1 MGEIADLENRLS
13 SALDRIANG
22 IDKVGQAE
30 QFDADDQAEDQSAEI
45 DALRSALEDEQ
56 QANAQLQERLNA
68 VTAEAQAQAQSVVT
82 EGTGS
87 DAEIEMLKAGFA
99 EEIAALRQSALEE
112 REAWEGL
119 SGRLVRMRRSNK
131 LMRTNALALRQAAAA
146 NVADASLINQSL
158 QVEFDALTAA
168 HELERAETDVIL
180 KTLQPLLGDT
190 PEDHDI
196 ERDT

>member
-1 MGEIADLENRLS
+1 MGEIAELENRLS

-22 IDKVGQAE
+22 IDKVGQAAPV
-30 QFDADDQAEDQSAEI
+30 QTNDQAKDQSAEI
-45 DALRSALEDEQ
+45 AALRNALEDERL
-56 QANAQLQERLNA
+56 ANAQLQERLKA
-68 VTAEAQAQAQSVVT
+68 VTAEAQAQSVAA
-82 EGTGS
+82 EGTGGG
-87 DAEIEMLKAGFA
+87 AELEMLKAGFA
-99 EEIAALRQSALEE
+99 EEISALRQSALEE

-131 LMRTNALALRQAAAA
+131 LMRTNALALRRAAAE

-180 KTLQPLLGDT
+180 KTLQPLLGDA
-190 PEDHDI
+190 PEDHDF
-196 ERDT
+196 EGEA